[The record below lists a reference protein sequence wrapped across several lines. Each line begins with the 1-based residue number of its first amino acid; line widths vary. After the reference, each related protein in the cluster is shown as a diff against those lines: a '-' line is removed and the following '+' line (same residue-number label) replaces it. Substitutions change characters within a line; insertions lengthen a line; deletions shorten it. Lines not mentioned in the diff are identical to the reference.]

1 MVAIRARLVTGLSG
15 DKIILTSH
23 SVDLDTQAIV
33 QGIIDRHFA
42 SRTVLSVMHWLEHV
56 RSSYD
61 KVAVLEA
68 GEVVEFD
75 TPASLLARPSS
86 RFSALCASSDQ
97 R

>member
-1 MVAIRARLVTGLSG
+1 
-15 DKIILTSH
+15 
-23 SVDLDTQAIV
+23 LDTQAVV
-33 QGIIDRHFA
+33 QGIIDRHFV
-42 SRTVLSVMHWLEHV
+42 SHTVLPVMHRLENV

-68 GEVVEFD
+68 GEVIEFD

-86 RFSALCASSDQ
+86 RFAALCASLDQ